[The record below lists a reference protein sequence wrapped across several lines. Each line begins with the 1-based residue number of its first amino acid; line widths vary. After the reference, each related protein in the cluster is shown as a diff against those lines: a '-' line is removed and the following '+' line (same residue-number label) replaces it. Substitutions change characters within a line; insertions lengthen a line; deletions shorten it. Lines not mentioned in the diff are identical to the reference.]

1 MIVGAKAS
9 DFVKVILTEGPM
21 PENPV
26 LNVMKQCDILFEN
39 ELISKGLLISTF
51 TDYVAELIDDAEK
64 NSGIIY
70 HTGSSIFDLLLT
82 LYISLSCLL
91 YDETTPEE
99 LVSSLNPGD
108 IIIYK
113 DKTRA
118 EFLGLDENGFA
129 RIRYGS
135 SKGKY
140 YSPITATVAPN
151 FFYTIKPYYGEATVL
166 DGRGVRTDTEARID
180 FLQSVLG
187 LSRAKIAGV
196 NRRAGIVVCS
206 RNFADNF
213 VNKLQIC
220 YENNI
225 IGITDLISVSYYS
238 ENNEYPYRG
247 NPGKSNPVLKFT
259 NKVSIARD
267 FVYEDEDR
275 QIFAIAVLGG
285 PLIKNGESELP
296 DLINKKSLKKK
307 LMSLSITEEGDCL
320 CETYPDASIFACTK
334 DMLLSYSLPADI
346 SGFLNAEMESQVT
359 NMLIREVIER
369 DVDKIISFNDYKE
382 FRQNIFTVRH
392 LVQNDDL
399 INRFVMES
407 YSFLNYLT
415 NVTFSL
421 TEIEEARQNQKFEC
435 PSVSEKMHFLGSV
448 AHKYTGKLSELILS
462 IFHVIKK
469 AYQGVNTGNPKKEPL
484 LETLKSALQ
493 NGTVLILVPKLYH
506 VSILKALLPLDINN
520 AGNLHIK
527 TMAAFKNKGNYD
539 YVLFT
544 GCLGARGFSIF
555 STFVAPVIECL
566 LYPHE
571 RPLFT
576 YQKKIHEK
584 REHMLNIRSAIKYE
598 ITDELIGEQESDLDL
613 MNTRELDDYLDEIT
627 IQNALQLTSIDSG
640 GASVKADIVRIA
652 TTTEGESILFTKY
665 FTPYIF
671 DSNQMVVTESSV
683 RDIKAGDMLL
693 FTRNSDQKKD
703 IIEEIVKR
711 IADSNKQTKEAF
723 RKSKHWKERLLEFKE
738 VNNLS
743 FQDLSELMKEYG
755 TPKHAVTLRTWLNP
769 ESRIVAPREEDSFYQ
784 IALICEDQDMLASP
798 EAFHEAC
805 NAIRKL
811 RVKILKLIGQSII
824 KNFQSEF
831 DETDFFSDI
840 IREELDNLSQFVQIE
855 TIVDVANVLVPV
867 TYANRPYAL

>member
-1 MIVGAKAS
+1 MY
-9 DFVKVILTEGPM
+9 
-21 PENPV
+21 
-26 LNVMKQCDILFEN
+26 EN

-64 NSGIIY
+64 NTGIIY
-70 HTGSSIFDLLLT
+70 HTGSCIFDLLLT

-99 LVSSLNPGD
+99 LILSLNPGD

-118 EFLGLDENGFA
+118 EFLGLDESGYA
-129 RIRYGS
+129 KIRYGS

-151 FFYTIKPYYGEATVL
+151 SFYTIKPYYGEATVL

-196 NRRAGIVVCS
+196 NRRAGIVVCN
-206 RNFADNF
+206 RNYADNF
-213 VNKLQIC
+213 VNKLQIR

-225 IGITDLISVSYYS
+225 IGISDLMSVSYYS

-247 NPGKSNPVLKFT
+247 NSGKSNSVLKFT
-259 NKVSIARD
+259 NKVSVARD
-267 FVYEDEDR
+267 LVYEDEDR
-275 QIFAIAVLGG
+275 KIFALAVLGG

-307 LMSLSITEEGDCL
+307 LISLSITEEGDRL

-334 DMLLSYSLPADI
+334 DMLLSNSLPADI
-346 SGFLNAEMESQVT
+346 NGFLTAEMESQVN
-359 NMLIREVIER
+359 NMLIREVI
-369 DVDKIISFNDYKE
+369 DHNVDDIIGFNDYKG
-382 FRQNIFTVRH
+382 FRQNILSTRH
-392 LVQNDDL
+392 LVQNDEL
-399 INRFVMES
+399 INRFVIES
-407 YSFLNYLT
+407 YSILNYLT
-415 NVTFSL
+415 NVTFPL
-421 TEIEEARQNQKFEC
+421 TEIEAARQNLKFEC
-435 PSVSEKMHFLGSV
+435 PSVSEKMHFLESV
-448 AHKYTGKLSELILS
+448 ANKYTGKLSELILS
-462 IFHVIKK
+462 IFHIIKK
-469 AYQGVNTGNPKKEPL
+469 AYQGVKPENPKKGPL
-484 LETLKSALQ
+484 LEMLNRVLQ

-506 VSILKALLPLDINN
+506 VSILKALLPLDISN
-520 AGNLHIK
+520 ASNLHIK
-527 TMAAFKNKGNYD
+527 TMAAFKNTGKYD

-544 GCLGARGFSIF
+544 GCLGTREFSVF
-555 STFVAPVIECL
+555 STFVAPIIECL
-566 LYPHE
+566 LYSHE

-584 REHMLNIRSAIKYE
+584 KEHILNIRSAIKYE
-598 ITDELIGEQESDLDL
+598 ILDELIEEQESDLHI
-613 MNTRELDDYLDEIT
+613 MNTQELDDYLDEII
-627 IQNALQLTSIDSG
+627 IQTSFQLTSIDSG
-640 GASVKADIVRIA
+640 STAIKADIVRIA
-652 TTTEGESILFTKY
+652 TTTEGESIFFTKY

-671 DSNQMVVTESSV
+671 DSDQITVNESSV
-683 RDIKAGDMLL
+683 KDIRSGDMLL
-693 FTRNSDQKKD
+693 FTRSSDQTKD

-711 IADSNKQTKEAF
+711 IADSNKQIKEAF
-723 RKSKHWKERLLEFKE
+723 RKSKHWKERLLQFKE

-743 FQDLSELMKEYG
+743 FQDLSDLMKEYG
-755 TPKHAVTLRTWLNP
+755 TPKHAVTLRTWLNS

-805 NAIRKL
+805 NAIRRL

-824 KNFQSEF
+824 KNFQSESN
-831 DETDFFSDI
+831 ETVFFSDI

-855 TIVDVANVLVPV
+855 TIVDVSNVLVPV
-867 TYANRPYAL
+867 TYANRPYAF